1 MKKYDI
7 LFCDLDGTL
16 IETISGEVFP
26 KGIWDMKLRFDV
38 LDAIKTLNL
47 QYILIA
53 SNQGGIESGIVN
65 EFNLRTKL
73 EHIAHAI
80 WEYCDCECYGAY
92 CSTNDKS
99 NPWRKPN
106 TKMLE
111 ALLDDYVGDDIDYIK
126 PKCRMIGDAS
136 GKEGQFS
143 DSDKKT
149 AESFGI
155 DYMDVEDFVLQILE
169 NEQRRTNNC

>member
-26 KGIWDMKLRFDV
+26 KGVWDMKLRFDV
-38 LDAIKTLNL
+38 LDAIKLL
-47 QYILIA
+47 HPQYVFIV
-53 SNQGGIESGIVN
+53 SNQGGIESGFVN
-65 EFNLRTKL
+65 VHKFYSKFHYVEN
-73 EHIAHAI
+73 AI
-80 WEYCDCECYGAY
+80 NEYCGCKCYGRY
-92 CSTNDKS
+92 CDTNDKS

-111 ALLDDYVGDDIDYIK
+111 ALLDDYVGDDIDFIK
-126 PKCRMIGDAS
+126 QKSLMIGDAS

-143 DSDKKT
+143 DTDKKT
-149 AESFGI
+149 AENFGI
-155 DYMDVEDFVLQILE
+155 DYLDVEDFI
-169 NEQRRTNNC
+169 NEMND